1 MAFCFFIFRT
11 INNKMNKILLFI
23 PMYNCE
29 KQIPRVIEKIIEIR
43 EKQQYI
49 SEIIIIDNGS
59 KDKSISAASSAC
71 ANLKIKTK
79 IFKNKVNV
87 MLGGSHKTAF
97 NYALSNNFDSV
108 IVLHGDDQG
117 DINDII
123 PYIEDGSF
131 KNYDS
136 LLGSRFEKN
145 SKLKNYS
152 SFRIFGNL
160 VFNLFV
166 SIASMKKL
174 SDIGSG
180 LNMYKT
186 DYLKDKFYLYF
197 PNNLTFNVY
206 MLFYGIFVHSK
217 FKFFAITW
225 REEDQISNAKLF
237 KQSLEIFNLAL
248 KYIFCA
254 KKLFSKQENEFSNLK
269 YEYEVVFDNNN

>member
-1 MAFCFFIFRT
+1 
-11 INNKMNKILLFI
+11 
-23 PMYNCE
+23 MYNCE
-29 KQIPRVIEKIIEIR
+29 KQIPRVIEKIIAIR

-160 VFNLFV
+160 VFNLFL

-254 KKLFSKQENEFSNLK
+254 KKLFLKQENEFSNLK